1 VISPRAT
8 TNICLMSGRSVF
20 VDTSG
25 FIALLDADDS
35 YHNKAVIAWKS
46 YGAGDFTLFTSDYVR
61 LESWALIQRRL
72 GAEAALDFCDL
83 ILPACSI
90 LPVGEEGFF
99 SSINEWRLA
108 RRRRL
113 SLVDVTSFH
122 VMRRQGIQEALCFD
136 GHFAEEGFIIPS

>member
-1 VISPRAT
+1 M
-8 TNICLMSGRSVF
+8 NGRSVF

-35 YHNKAVIAWKS
+35 FHGKAVTAWTS
-46 YGAGDFTLFTSDYVR
+46 YGEGYVTLFTSDYVR

-72 GAEAALDFCDL
+72 GAEAALDFADL
-83 ILPACSI
+83 ILPACTV
-90 LPVGEEGFF
+90 LTVGEEGFLV
-99 SSINEWRLA
+99 SINEWRLA

-122 VMRRQGIQEALCFD
+122 LMRHHEIREVFGYD
-136 GHFAEEGFIIPS
+136 GHFAEEGFITPA

>member
-1 VISPRAT
+1 
-8 TNICLMSGRSVF
+8 MSGKSVF

-35 YHNKAVIAWKS
+35 FHEKAAITWKS
-46 YGAGDFTLFTSDYVR
+46 YGEGDITFVTSDYVR

-72 GAEAALDFCDL
+72 GAEAALEFADL

-90 LPVGEEGFF
+90 LTVREEVFL

-108 RRRRL
+108 RRRKL

-122 VMRRQGIQEALCFD
+122 LMRRHEIQEVFGFD
-136 GHFAEEGFIIPS
+136 GHFAEEGFLIPS